1 MYITENLTPSNSPT
15 YDFYVIWGS
24 HRHRIYSCCLKWLNG
39 DKDKADDAMSLAS
52 EKALKYFQ
60 SDQEQV
66 IKMYPWLCKLAYN
79 ICIDMHRIQ
88 TRQFELINQVSAL
101 PNEFYFSDN
110 SSEELEEQIERESH
124 LNSLIGKISILPLDL
139 MLPIKYRFFEEL
151 EYAEIAN
158 RLDISPNNVR
168 KRIQLARQK
177 LRCLLDNE

>member
-1 MYITENLTPSNSPT
+1 MYLTEKSAPLKSPDC
-15 YDFYVIWGS
+15 DFYTTWGS

-39 DKDKADDAMSLAS
+39 DKDKADDAMSLVS
-52 EKALKYFQ
+52 EKALRYFQ

-88 TRQFELINQVSAL
+88 TRQYELINQVSAL

-110 SSEELEEQIERESH
+110 SSEELEDQIERESN
-124 LNSLIGKISILPLDL
+124 LNCLMGKISILPIDL

-151 EYAEIAN
+151 EYSEIAN
-158 RLDISPNNVR
+158 RLNISPNNVR
-168 KRIQLARQK
+168 KRIQLARKK
-177 LRCLLDNE
+177 LSYLLDNE

>member
-1 MYITENLTPSNSPT
+1 MYLTENLAPSKSPA

-52 EKALKYFQ
+52 EKALRYFQ

-88 TRQFELINQVSAL
+88 TRQYELVNQVSAL

-110 SSEELEEQIERESH
+110 SSEELEEQIERESK
-124 LNSLIGKISILPLDL
+124 LNFLMRKISILPIDL

-151 EYAEIAN
+151 EYSEIAR
-158 RLDISPNNVR
+158 RLNISPNNVR
-168 KRIQLARQK
+168 KRIQLARQR
-177 LRCLLDNE
+177 LRYLLEHE